1 MTSLLATYE
10 VRGRPWGASHGG
22 VFLIDLEARSVR
34 HMLEWAQAAEDL
46 RDRERDLGLRGI
58 ALDGKRVYIA
68 SSDSLLC
75 FDHDFRQLGEW
86 KNAYLRRCQ
95 GVHVYERS
103 LFIASSGFDAILGFD
118 LDRQTFNWGLHV
130 DVQGHRFRGQ
140 VFDPLGE
147 EGPLMLGRLQ
157 INQIYANEAGMY
169 ISGAATE
176 GMLHF
181 NGRAIRMAAE
191 LPGGSHNAQPFRD
204 GVLFND
210 CETGVLRYSGRG
222 EGWEDRAIEVASAP
236 GKARRA
242 QAEADP
248 DGLREGFARGLCLL
262 TNSVVAVGSCPAS
275 VAVIDLAGNEQL
287 LKVALSQDSR
297 SAVHSLAVWSG

>member
-1 MTSLLATYE
+1 MNRLLATYE
-10 VRGRPWGASHGG
+10 VRGRPWGANHGG

-34 HMLEWAQAAEDL
+34 HMLEWARAAEDL
-46 RDRERDLGLRGI
+46 RDREQDLGLRGI
-58 ALDGKRVYIA
+58 ALDEKRVYIA

-75 FDHDFRQLGEW
+75 FDRDFRLLGEW
-86 KNAYLRRCQ
+86 KNAYLRHCQ
-95 GVHVYERS
+95 GLQVYGRS

-118 LDRQTFNWGLHV
+118 LDRHAFNWGLHI
-130 DVQGHRFRGQ
+130 DVQGHRFRGH

-147 EGPLMLGRLQ
+147 EGPLLLGRLQ
-157 INQIYANEAGMY
+157 INQVCANEAGMY
-169 ISGAATE
+169 ISGIATG

-210 CETGVLRYSGRG
+210 YETGRLRYSGRG
-222 EGWEDRAIEVASAP
+222 EGREDRAIAVAAAP
-236 GKARRA
+236 GNARRVP
-242 QAEADP
+242 AEADP
-248 DGLREGFARGLCLL
+248 GGLREGCARGLCLL

-275 VAVIDLAGNEQL
+275 VAVIDLAGNEHL
-287 LKVALSQDSR
+287 LNVALSQDPR
-297 SAVHSLAVWSG
+297 SAVHSVMVWPE